1 MKKMIEVDIPDGY
14 HIGSV
19 NICPDTPNLSRL
31 NSYNSDFKELRL
43 PTEDIVRPIMDRLN
57 YLISRGDENGGELK
71 QIWNALSEVATIFDK
86 LKGGEE

>member
-31 NSYNSDFKELRL
+31 DSYNSDFKELHL
-43 PTEDIVRPIMDRLN
+43 PTEGEIAGIIKDESGMKLSYAKALNCARLIIN
-57 YLISRGDENGGELK
+57 QMK
-71 QIWNALSEVATIFDK
+71 
-86 LKGGEE
+86 GEE